1 MEGDALVNKRKFQRI
16 ILVVMLVNGQG
27 LTGGPGQRADTLIDM
42 DAAVIAMTKS
52 VRSSIIKRINFL

>member
-1 MEGDALVNKRKFQRI
+1 
-16 ILVVMLVNGQG
+16 MLVNGQG
-27 LTGGPGQRADTLIDM
+27 LTGGYGQRADTLIDM